1 MPNITIKGLPEEV
14 YARVRKRAE
23 RSRRSLNAEVIV
35 ALEEAV
41 GLREADPAQ
50 VWRELDGLVDSLP
63 AVDHARS
70 AEFIA
75 DGRRGDL

>member
-1 MPNITIKGLPEEV
+1 MPNITIKGLPDEV
-14 YARVRKRAE
+14 YVRVRKRAE
-23 RSRRSLNAEVIV
+23 RSRRSLNAELIV

-41 GLREADPAQ
+41 GLRDTDRAE
-50 VWRELDGLVDSLP
+50 VWRELDALVDSLP

-75 DGRRGDL
+75 EGRN